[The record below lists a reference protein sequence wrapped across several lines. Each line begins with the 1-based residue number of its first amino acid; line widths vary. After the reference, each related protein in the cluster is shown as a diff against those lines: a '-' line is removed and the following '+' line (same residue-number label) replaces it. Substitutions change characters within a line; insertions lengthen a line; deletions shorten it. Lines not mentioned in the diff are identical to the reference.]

1 MSRYRKMKISDLK
14 PHPKNAEIYGQNEN
28 VSDLVEKIRRSG
40 QVHTL
45 VVTSKGIVLAGHRR
59 LKACIELGIQE
70 VDVEI
75 RDFDTIEQEIEYL
88 IDNNATREKTETQK
102 AREARELKKVETILA
117 KQRLSVFGVMGGRG
131 NKKAVPKMAHP
142 LDKSEVPKMARA
154 ISDGTNIGKARD
166 IVAEKMNYKSGQEV
180 DRAIQTVD
188 KIDVLNE
195 EGRTEDAELLQDVL
209 DNRSISAAAGLAKHI
224 DNGIKLTEEE
234 KQAIRSGRKSPNS
247 FIKKNENKGE
257 QAETKV
263 KSAETSDNIKNMGDA
278 LSAIQKRYQDY
289 LLVFQAD
296 IKWLSDKEFYRD
308 DEEISG
314 KTHSDLQNCLEKFK
328 SISDVMQ
335 KMSMDEFGCISIEK

>member
-1 MSRYRKMKISDLK
+1 MKISDLK

-117 KQRLSVFGVMGGRG
+117 KKRKADNGGD
-131 NKKAVPKMAHP
+131 KKTKDYKSKVPKMAHS
-142 LDKSEVPKMARA
+142 LDKSEVPKMAHMN
-154 ISDGTNIGKARD
+154 SDGIKKGKARD

-224 DNGIKLTEEE
+224 DNGIKLSEEE

-263 KSAETSDNIKNMGDA
+263 KSVETSDNVKTMGDT
-278 LSAIQKRYQDY
+278 LSAIKKRYQDY